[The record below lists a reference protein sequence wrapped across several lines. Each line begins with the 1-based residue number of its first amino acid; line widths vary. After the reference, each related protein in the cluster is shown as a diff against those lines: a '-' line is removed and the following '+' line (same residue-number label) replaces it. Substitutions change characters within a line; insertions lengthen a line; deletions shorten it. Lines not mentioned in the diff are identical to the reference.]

1 MRPAASVIVP
11 SYARPAALAECLRA
25 LANQSVPNLE
35 IIVVDDGSPEPLA
48 PVCDAF
54 EAVRCIRQENAGPA
68 AARNHG
74 ARMASGSFLA
84 FTDDDCRPR
93 PDWMAGLIAA
103 HGGALERLV
112 GGRVENGLA
121 ENPFA
126 MASQDLCDF
135 LYDWFGAAEGTMPFF
150 TSNNIGC
157 SRERF
162 LSLGGFDQTFPLA
175 AAEDREFGL
184 RWREQGGELIYSEAA
199 VIDHFHPLTLRRY
212 WRQHHN
218 YGRGAYHLHKVL
230 DTRGSN
236 TPRREPLSFYIA
248 LVLGPIR
255 RRGIRGF
262 CGSGLAVLSQM
273 AMIAGYSAA
282 ARR

>member
-1 MRPAASVIVP
+1 M
-11 SYARPAALAECLRA
+11 
-25 LANQSVPNLE
+25 
-35 IIVVDDGSPEPLA
+35 
-48 PVCDAF
+48 
-54 EAVRCIRQENAGPA
+54 AV
-68 AARNHG
+68 HS
-74 ARMASGSFLA
+74 SGSWEGA
-84 FTDDDCRPR
+84 WKTDLPKTLSRWPAKTCATSS
-93 PDWMAGLIAA
+93 MIGL
-103 HGGALERLV
+103 
-112 GGRVENGLA
+112 
-121 ENPFA
+121 
-126 MASQDLCDF
+126 
-135 LYDWFGAAEGTMPFF
+135 AAEGTMPFF

-218 YGRGAYHLHKVL
+218 YGRGAYHLHNVL